1 MRPIDVER
9 VSVGECV
16 DRYVEMVRAKTVT
29 GALSSGTAEVYAR
42 DAATF
47 AELAG
52 ADRVLDDLTGEDV
65 DAVLLRFARKPD
77 GRRSRGGV
85 GAGGSGAG
93 GGVQSAASQARFR
106 RSVSALFRYAVVAGW
121 VQLNPMEAVTVRP
134 RHRGGLRAERRAL
147 TVEQAEGLL
156 GAARGLVDS
165 GGAGRRVDQRTELR
179 DGLIV
184 LLLAAVGPRVSEL
197 TRANVEDFFVNGG
210 TRYWRVFGKGG
221 RTRDVPLPGP
231 VVEVLDAYLAEGR
244 GLLDRGREPKALL
257 LSWRGRRL
265 ARGDVQGVIDRVLAR
280 VEPGRRR
287 SVTPHGL
294 RHTTATHLLAA
305 ATDMDAVR
313 RVLGHADLATLG
325 RYRDELPGELEA
337 AMRVHP
343 LLGSVVRGGSVAGV
357 SDPAEVG
364 GLGEAGVPDAVGGE
378 GDGGGGERDD
388 EGASEVVAG
397 VPSPGGEGGGD
408 GDAHEGGAAFE

>member
-1 MRPIDVER
+1 M
-9 VSVGECV
+9 
-16 DRYVEMVRAKTVT
+16 
-29 GALSSGTAEVYAR
+29 L
-42 DAATF
+42 TF
-47 AELAG
+47 ADLAG
-52 ADRVLDDLTGEDV
+52 GDRVLDDLAGRDV
-65 DAVLLRFARKPD
+65 DEVLLAFARKPD
-77 GRRSRGGV
+77 ARRRPGSV
-85 GAGGSGAG
+85 SGAG
-93 GGVQSAASQARFR
+93 RPMVGPVQSAASQARFR
-106 RSVSALFRYAVVAGW
+106 RSVSAFFKYAAVVGW
-121 VQLNPMEAVTVRP
+121 VQLDPMRAVTVRP
-134 RHRGGLRAERRAL
+134 VQRGGLRAERRAL

-156 GAARGLVDS
+156 GAARGLA
-165 GGAGRRVDQRTELR
+165 AGPVPRGRVDQRTELR

-197 TRANVEDFFVNGG
+197 TAANAEDFFVNGG
-210 TRYWRVFGKGG
+210 TRYWRIFGKGG

-231 VVEVLDAYLAEGR
+231 VAEVLDAYLAEGR
-244 GLLDRGREPKALL
+244 ARLDRGVEAKALL

-313 RVLGHADLATLG
+313 RVLGHADLSTLG

-343 LLGSVVRGGSVAGV
+343 LLGGLEGRRGG
-357 SDPAEVG
+357 
-364 GLGEAGVPDAVGGE
+364 
-378 GDGGGGERDD
+378 
-388 EGASEVVAG
+388 
-397 VPSPGGEGGGD
+397 
-408 GDAHEGGAAFE
+408 

>member
-9 VSVGECV
+9 VSVGESV

-29 GALSSGTAEVYAR
+29 GALAPGTAEVYAR
-42 DAATF
+42 DAVTF
-47 AELAG
+47 AALAG
-52 ADRVLDDLTGEDV
+52 ADRVLDDLSGEDV

-77 GRRSRGGV
+77 GRRSGAVGVAPGG
-85 GAGGSGAG
+85 A
-93 GGVQSAASQARFR
+93 VQSAASQARFR
-106 RSVSALFRYAVVAGW
+106 RSVSALFQYAVVAGW
-121 VQLNPMEAVTVRP
+121 VQLNPMDAVTVRP

-156 GAARGLVDS
+156 GAARGLADP
-165 GGAGRRVDQRTELR
+165 GAGVGVGRRSDQRTELR

-231 VVEVLDAYLAEGR
+231 VVEVLDVYLAEGR

-343 LLGSVVRGGSVAGV
+343 LLGPVSGRGGM
-357 SDPAEVG
+357 SDPAEFG
-364 GLGEAGVPDAVGGE
+364 GLGEAVVPDAVGGE
-378 GDGGGGERDD
+378 GEGGGGERDD

-397 VPSPGGEGGGD
+397 APAPGGEGGGD
-408 GDAHEGGAAFE
+408 DDAHEGGAAFE